1 MTTKKNDNNELENE
15 NQIEIEIL
23 KEEVEKLKKQ
33 LSKKSKETETKQ
45 INTLDENQEFME
57 LAIKCVRYSNIMP
70 HIKNMGYVSTTGE
83 NFPLFY
89 LKRLK
94 TKAFLRMMELAEEE
108 GITSRQ
114 RGYRINSLDKKNS
127 ASDRPVPAKEEIF
140 TPKSSGGSE

>member
-57 LAIKCVRYSNIMP
+57 LAAKCVKYSNIMP

-94 TKAFLRMMELAEEE
+94 TKAFLRMMELAEQE

-114 RGYRINSLDKKNS
+114 RGYRINSLDKSKSGAN
-127 ASDRPVPAKEEIF
+127 DEPANKEIF

>member
-57 LAIKCVRYSNIMP
+57 LAAKCFRYSNLMP
-70 HIKNMGYVSTTGE
+70 HIKNMGYLSTTGE

-94 TKAFLRMMELAEEE
+94 TKAFFRMMELAEEE
-108 GITSRQ
+108 GIISRH
-114 RGYRINSLDKKNS
+114 RGYGINSLDKGKSGAN
-127 ASDRPVPAKEEIF
+127 DGPAKKEIF
-140 TPKSSGGSE
+140 EPKSSGGSD